1 MNNRLGTFQQL
12 NSAFIFA
19 KYITVNIKADIR
31 ALKYSMFIL
40 RFLLKV
46 TEIWSKHRITNFQNF
61 RFFGFTFVVHVQK
74 ILL

>member
-19 KYITVNIKADIR
+19 KYITDNIKADIR

-40 RFLLKV
+40 RFL
-46 TEIWSKHRITNFQNF
+46 R
-61 RFFGFTFVVHVQK
+61 
-74 ILL
+74 